1 MNFFKKKE
9 EKENLIMCSFDKTL
23 IMALVHRLRT
33 PLNGARWLLES
44 IISEKK
50 DGDIQS
56 IKESYN
62 KVIESINI
70 IEEVLSLFKDS
81 KKLGFKKEKFDLCLL
96 IDNILKNLKYLVQ
109 EKNNVIEFNKNND
122 CVAFADMET
131 VELAV
136 INVIDNALRYS
147 HDSKVVISVDKVDK
161 DLKLVVKD
169 NGIGISPERLSNIFD
184 CSMKGESTIE
194 MRPGRSGIGLYTT
207 RKIIEMNG
215 GSIKINSKLDE
226 GTVVTI
232 LLPLE

>member
-9 EKENLIMCSFDKTL
+9 EKDNLIMCSFDKTL
-23 IMALVHRLRT
+23 IMALVHKLRT

-44 IISEKK
+44 VISKEK
-50 DGDIQS
+50 GENIQP

-62 KVIESINI
+62 KIVESINI
-70 IEEVLSLFKDS
+70 TEEVLNLFKDS
-81 KKLGFKKEKFDLCLL
+81 KKLDFKKETFDLCLL
-96 IDNILKNLKYLVQ
+96 IDNVLKNLKYLVQ

-122 CVAFADMET
+122 CIVFADMKT
-131 VELAV
+131 IELAV

-147 HDSKVVISVDKVDK
+147 HDGKVIISVDKVDK

-184 CSMKGESTIE
+184 CSMKDKSIIE
-194 MRPGRSGIGLYTT
+194 MKPVGSGIGLYTT
-207 RKIIEMNG
+207 RKIIEING
-215 GSIKINSKLDE
+215 GSIKIDSKLNE